1 MSRREQWTKNYGAM
15 NGQSTKILY
24 FLVVGTPPNPCT
36 INNSDIYAPQ
46 LAIMAEKAVTNKKK
60 LIRKLKSKYR
70 LVLMNDST
78 FEERFSAFLSPLNVI
93 AGVSAIFFLNTT
105 IVVLI
110 LSFSPL
116 REYIPGYSDT
126 ETRLR
131 AMRAAVVVDSLG
143 QAQEA
148 QQLYLDNIQRVLR
161 GDVFPDST
169 TLDGQSNPIVYN
181 ELDFSISR
189 EDSLLRTEIESRD
202 QYSLNPGTSSSTEFL
217 GLPGVLFF
225 PPVRGQVTSNFD
237 SSIDHFG
244 IDVAAKEGEAIK
256 AVYDGVVV
264 FSSFTSD
271 GGNVIQIQHSG
282 NLISIYKHNSV
293 LLKKVGSRVRAG
305 ESIAIIGNSGE
316 FTSGPHLHFELWYN
330 GAPLDP
336 SDFIAFSS

>member
-1 MSRREQWTKNYGAM
+1 
-15 NGQSTKILY
+15 
-24 FLVVGTPPNPCT
+24 
-36 INNSDIYAPQ
+36 
-46 LAIMAEKAVTNKKK
+46 MAEKATTNKKK
-60 LIRKLKSKYR
+60 LIRKLNSKYR

-93 AGVSAIFFLNTT
+93 AGVSAVFFLNTI

-131 AMRAAVVVDSLG
+131 AMRAAVVVDSLER
-143 QAQEA
+143 AQESNR
-148 QQLYLDNIQRVLR
+148 LYLENIQNILR
-161 GDVFPDST
+161 GNVFPDST
-169 TLDGQSNPIVYN
+169 RINGQSNPVVYD
-181 ELDFSISR
+181 ELDFSISK
-189 EDSLLRTEIESRD
+189 EDSLLRSEIETRD
-202 QYSLNPGTSSSTEFL
+202 QYALNPGTSQTTEFL

-225 PPVRGQVTSNFD
+225 PPVRGQVTANFD

-244 IDVAAKEGEAIK
+244 IDVAAREGEAIK
-256 AVYDGVVV
+256 AVYDGVVI
-264 FSSFTSD
+264 FASFTSD
-271 GGNVIQIQHSG
+271 GGNVIQIQHPG

-293 LLKKVGSRVRAG
+293 LLKKVGARVSAG

-316 FTSGPHLHFELWYN
+316 FTNGPHLHFELWYN

>member
-1 MSRREQWTKNYGAM
+1 
-15 NGQSTKILY
+15 
-24 FLVVGTPPNPCT
+24 
-36 INNSDIYAPQ
+36 
-46 LAIMAEKAVTNKKK
+46 MAEKAITNKKK

-93 AGVSAIFFLNTT
+93 AGVSAVFFLNTI

-131 AMRAAVVVDSLG
+131 AMRAAVVVDSLER
-143 QAQEA
+143 AQESNR
-148 QQLYLDNIQRVLR
+148 LYLENIQNILR
-161 GDVFPDST
+161 GNVFPDST
-169 TLDGQSNPIVYN
+169 RINGQSNPVAYD
-181 ELDFSISR
+181 ELDFSISK
-189 EDSLLRTEIESRD
+189 EDSLLRSEIETRD
-202 QYSLNPGTSSSTEFL
+202 QYALNPGTSQTTEFL

-225 PPVRGQVTSNFD
+225 PPVRGQVTANFD

-244 IDVAAKEGEAIK
+244 IDVAAREGEAIK
-256 AVYDGVVV
+256 AVYDGVVI
-264 FSSFTSD
+264 FASFTSD
-271 GGNVIQIQHSG
+271 GGNVIQIQHPG

-293 LLKKVGSRVRAG
+293 LLKKVGARVRAG

-316 FTSGPHLHFELWYN
+316 FTNGPHLHFELWYN